1 MTIYK
6 EMEYKMRLPKFEKL
20 AEGQEGRYKW
30 VVLSFGTHPCGYV
43 AVPEDHPFYGKEY
56 FDIADKIEVHGGLT
70 FGSKIKDFGEDFWFG
85 WDYVHLGDHTWF
97 FSHRLGKDKKWT
109 TQEIV
114 DECLSVIKQLRLYEK
129 EKPKTIV
136 RLTYNGVIPKDTFKP
151 QQAFLVQFSKNDTFH
166 LVKLIGGELYDFTTR
181 DIVSEV
187 SWYAWEPICVEVG
200 VKEQGENL

>member
-6 EMEYKMRLPKFEKL
+6 EMKYHCGRRLIETL
-20 AEGQEGRYKW
+20 AEGEVGEYKW
-30 VVLSFGTHPCGYV
+30 KVVSLGTHPCGYV
-43 AVPEDHPFYGKEY
+43 SVPENHPFYEKDCWEI
-56 FDIADKIEVHGGLT
+56 DDQIEVHGGLS
-70 FGSKIKDFGEDFWFG
+70 FSGRIEDSNDFWFG
-85 WDYVHLGDHTWF
+85 WDYAHCEDYTYLPMYVGCG
-97 FSHRLGKDKKWT
+97 GKRWST
-109 TQEIV
+109 SEIV

>member
-20 AEGQEGRYKW
+20 AEGQEGQYKW
-30 VVLSFGTHPCGYV
+30 LAISLGTHPCGYV
-43 AVPEDHPFYGKEY
+43 SVPKNHPFYGKSYE
-56 FDIADKIEVHGGLT
+56 DIQDKIRVHGGLS
-70 FGSKIKDFGEDFWFG
+70 FGGKLHGLKDLWFG
-85 WDYVHLGDHTWF
+85 WDYAHCRDHTWLMGWK
-97 FSHRLGKDKKWT
+97 SGNDKKWT
-109 TQEIV
+109 TKEIV
-114 DECLSVIKQLRLYEK
+114 NECLSVIKQFRFYERVSS
-129 EKPKTIV
+129 KTIV

-151 QQAFLVQFSKNDTFH
+151 QQAFLAQSSKKDTFH

-187 SWYAWEPICVEVG
+187 SWYAWEPICVEVE